1 MNAPEILAT
10 QLGGPQLVR
19 DYQAGASAL
28 APFYAGSPFDL
39 AAYRRQMD
47 LVGRCFPEASR
58 RAMYDAITPTS
69 EAARAKL
76 EAIAAGDG
84 FFVSTGQQ
92 AGLFGGPLYTI
103 YKTLSTI
110 RLAAALEEKLGV
122 TVAPLFWV
130 AADDHDFAEVN
141 HTYVI
146 GGDNILHRIEIDGA
160 SEKTFS
166 MNLHPLDASV
176 GTAIG
181 RLRSILPNDEISGE
195 VLRWIEDAYVPGFSV
210 AAAFKQL
217 IESMFARFDLLVTS
231 SADPVVKSLAAPVI
245 LRELEQSEQTEVA
258 VGDQTDRL
266 VAAGY
271 HGQVTVRPGAVNVLY
286 EDDEGR
292 DRLMRD
298 GDGWR
303 LARTKRRFEKSELRD
318 LLMLQPERFSPNVH
332 LRPVVASAVFP
343 TLAYVGGPAEISY
356 FGQIGGLFAAHN
368 VPMPL
373 VAPRA
378 SMDIVEYK
386 VQKVLDKFSLKV
398 SDVQVPFNQLVSQV
412 MRDELPADVTKTING
427 LRDRITQ
434 SYDHL
439 VSATHSIDPTLKG
452 PLENTRNMSL
462 KSLLDIDKKIVSHSK
477 KKNEVGVDQLRKA
490 SASLFPEGV
499 RQERSVNAVSY
510 LTRYGAEFLDTLANR
525 INIDLSKSA
534 PDWSGVKC

>member
-1 MNAPEILAT
+1 MNAPEILVT

-19 DYQAGASAL
+19 DYHAGAPAL
-28 APFYAGSPFDL
+28 APFYAGSPFDP
-39 AAYRRQMD
+39 AAYRRQIAV
-47 LVGRCFPEASR
+47 VGHCFPEASR
-58 RAMYDAITPTS
+58 RAMYDAVTPTS

-76 EAIAAGDG
+76 EAIAAGEG

-92 AGLFGGPLYTI
+92 AGLFGGPLYTV

-110 RLAAALEEKLGV
+110 RLAAALEEELGV

-146 GGDNILHRIEIDGA
+146 GADNILHRIEIDGA
-160 SEKTFS
+160 SKKTLS
-166 MNLHPLDASV
+166 MNRHPLDESV
-176 GTAIG
+176 TVAINQ
-181 RLRSILPNDEISGE
+181 LRSILPNDLISSE

-210 AAAFKQL
+210 ASAFKQL

-231 SADPVVKSLAAPVI
+231 SADPVLKSLAAPVI
-245 LRELEQSEQTEVA
+245 LRELEQPEQKEQA
-258 VGDQTDRL
+258 VRDQTDRL
-266 VAAGY
+266 IAAGY
-271 HGQVTVRPGAVNVLY
+271 DAQVTLRAGAVNVLY
-286 EDDEGR
+286 EDEAGR
-292 DRLMRD
+292 DRLLRD
-298 GDGWR
+298 GDGWQ
-303 LARTKRRFEKSELRD
+303 LARSKRRFAKSELRD
-318 LLMLQPERFSPNVH
+318 LLMLQPERFSPNVL

-356 FGQIGGLFAAHN
+356 FGQIGCLFAAHD

-386 VQKVLDKFSLKV
+386 VQKVLDKFSLSV
-398 SDVQVPFNQLVSQV
+398 ADVQVPFDQLVSQV
-412 MRDELPADVTKTING
+412 MRDELPADVRKTINA
-427 LRDRITQ
+427 LRERIAQ

-439 VSATHSIDPTLKG
+439 VSATHNIDPTLKG
-452 PLENTRNMSL
+452 PLENTRNISL
-462 KSLLDIDKKIVSHSK
+462 KSLLDIEKKIVSHLK
-477 KKNEVGVDQLRKA
+477 KKNEVGVEQLRKA
-490 SASLFPEGV
+490 SASLFPEGA

-510 LTRYGAEFLDTLANR
+510 LTRYGTEVLDTLASR
-525 INIDLSKSA
+525 INIDLSRSA